1 MLRPESLELL
11 QSALAGVYKIINEL
25 KIEAA
30 PNQDPLELYRK
41 LDFIGVTIND
51 IQTQFQNFKFTVG
64 LHGAVSFHLSD
75 RYYVYI
81 SERYGKTNLPSIYA
95 LQDANG
101 PWHDLGFAVK
111 HWRRMT
117 DNNEKNKSKGRG
129 SIKYAIMRYQPKF
142 GNLVEVPI
150 EDIQKVEAALEAKKS
165 TIL

>member
-11 QSALAGVYKIINEL
+11 QSALASVYKIINEL

-41 LDFIGVTIND
+41 LDFIGTTIND
-51 IQTQFQNFKFTVG
+51 IQTQFQNFKFMVG
-64 LHGAVSFHLSD
+64 LHGAVSYHLSD

-81 SERYGKTNLPSIYA
+81 SERYGKTNSPSIYA

-101 PWHDLGFAVK
+101 PWHDLDFAVK
-111 HWRRMT
+111 HWRHMT
-117 DNNEKNKSKGRG
+117 EINERNKLKPGRG

-150 EDIQKVEAALEAKKS
+150 EEIQKVETALEAKKP
-165 TIL
+165 TL